1 MRSFEDKKM
10 KTYAP
15 ISRPLSN
22 DGSRVK
28 VEILQREVAFD
39 IVREVFVFLST
50 EKRKKMRLIAKDMD
64 ALVPLFFTPN

>member
-1 MRSFEDKKM
+1 MYLRSLKKK

-15 ISRPLSN
+15 ISRPLSY

-50 EKRKKMRLIAKDMD
+50 EKRKK
-64 ALVPLFFTPN
+64 